1 MTRFP
6 EPRPRAISARALI
19 EYHDGSSRTAR
30 HLICEEKQLKIAT
43 RLSLLLAALVLMS
56 GLAIRPAQAQSP
68 NPKYDPVFARAKSLE
83 ANDPDKALDEYA
95 RVKNDNTGK
104 DKDKELA
111 ADALL
116 RAALFAS
123 DPARYGTAD
132 QVPATGAGKAEA
144 MQKMQAQGEIKAHEA
159 YKQLLDT
166 DQFADTS
173 AARYAQEAHLRE
185 QLEQRIDKRNSQYL
199 SYKIV
204 DSLVKMTGNLPW
216 FSYWF
221 ALVLIAV
228 VVKAITMPLTLR
240 MYRSQREMQRIQP
253 ILKEIQEK
261 YKGKPELNEKIM
273 AAYKE
278 HGVNPFASCL
288 PMLVQLPFL
297 WWIYSAIRLYE
308 FHFQNGRFLW
318 IGSAL
323 SHQYPHIL
331 GINLGHFDMVLL
343 VIYAASNYL
352 TMKLTP
358 ATDPQAA
365 QQQKSMSI
373 MMTIFLFWMFT
384 QYRWSAAFTFYW
396 LVLNIFSA
404 WQQYTYIYKPN
415 KARLSGGSDAP
426 SGGAGESVVRPGST
440 SPALGGNGNLPP
452 ARPTTPIPGG
462 NAMRP
467 RPRRPR
473 RK

>member
-1 MTRFP
+1 M
-6 EPRPRAISARALI
+6 
-19 EYHDGSSRTAR
+19 
-30 HLICEEKQLKIAT
+30 
-43 RLSLLLAALVLMS
+43 AALALMS
-56 GLAIRPAQAQSP
+56 GLTIRPAEAQSP
-68 NPKYDPVFARAKSLE
+68 NPKYDSVFAKARSLE

-95 RVKNDNTGK
+95 RVKNDNAGK
-104 DKDKELA
+104 DRELA

-123 DPARYGTAD
+123 DPERFGTAD
-132 QVPATGAGKAEA
+132 QVPAAGAGKAEA
-144 MQKMQAQGEIKAHEA
+144 MQNMQAQGEIKAHEA

-166 DQFADTS
+166 DQYAITS
-173 AARYAQEAHLRE
+173 AAKYAQEKHLRE
-185 QLEQRIDKRNSQYL
+185 DLEQRIDRRNSKYL

-204 DSLVKMTGNLPW
+204 DSLVRLTGNLSW

-228 VVKAITMPLTLR
+228 VVKALTLPLTLK

-261 YKGKPELNEKIM
+261 YKGKPELNEKMM
-273 AAYKE
+273 AAYQE

-288 PMLVQLPFL
+288 PMLVQMPFL
-297 WWIYSAIRLYE
+297 WWIYSTIRLYE
-308 FHFQNGRFLW
+308 YHFQNGKFLW
-318 IGSAL
+318 IGSGL
-323 SHQYPHIL
+323 SSQYPHIL

-365 QQQKSMSI
+365 QQQKSMSV
-373 MMTIFLFWMFT
+373 MMTIFLFWMFM
-384 QYRWSAAFTFYW
+384 QYKWSAAFTFYW
-396 LVLNIFSA
+396 LVLNILSA
-404 WQQYTYIYKPN
+404 WQQYVYIYKPN
-415 KARLSGGSDAP
+415 KARLSGGGAP
-426 SGGAGESVVRPGST
+426 SGGAGESVMLPGPT
-440 SPALGGNGNLPP
+440 TPALGGNGNLPP